1 MQINPGGRLNTE
13 DVIGRDDEIARYW
26 RVIERQGL
34 VISAERRIG
43 KTHIVLKMRDECR
56 SGYLPFYQDL
66 EAVHTTPELIRSI
79 YNTVRQSLDRMP
91 RFKAEF
97 ARWSALLPSKIGGVD
112 LPTGPTASQALLAD
126 AVDDLITIA
135 DDKRILMLW
144 DEFPLM
150 LHNLERRE
158 GADSAIQLLDSLR
171 ALRLRHADRLR
182 FLFTGSIGLHLVL
195 RSLRRAGNTND
206 PVNDMLSLTVPPL
219 ADEDANRLAAALLE
233 ETRAAPAQIPELV
246 ARIVNEVGGFPYH
259 VHHVVDQLDQVRHPL
274 TLEDVSAAVDAL
286 VFDASDPAN
295 FGYYI
300 DRLSSYYTSDERTLA
315 LLVLDTVAGQSSPT
329 AASNLLN
336 LCRHQVP
343 SLADEQLQEILSLL
357 AQDHYL
363 EPSKSAGG
371 VAYDFR
377 WRLVKRWWK
386 ARRP

>member
-1 MQINPGGRLNTE
+1 MQINPGGRLNNE
-13 DVIGRDDEIARYW
+13 DVVGRDDEIARYW

-56 SGYLPFYQDL
+56 SGYLPLYQDL

-112 LPTGPTASQALLAD
+112 LPTGPAASQALLDD
-126 AVDDLITIA
+126 AFDDLITIA

-171 ALRLRHADRLR
+171 ALRLRHADRMR

-195 RSLRRAGNTND
+195 RFLRRAGNTND
-206 PVNDMLSLTVPPL
+206 PVNDMLPLTVPPL

-233 ETRAAPAQIPELV
+233 ETRAAPAQIPEL
-246 ARIVNEVGGFPYH
+246 AASIVREVGGFPYH
-259 VHHVVDQLDQVRHPL
+259 VHHVVDQLDQARHPP
-274 TLEDVSAAVDAL
+274 TLDDVSAAVEAL
-286 VFDASDPAN
+286 ISDASDPAN
-295 FGYYI
+295 FSYYI
-300 DRLSSYYTSDERTLA
+300 DRLSSYYTSHEQKLA
-315 LLVLDTVAGQSSPT
+315 LLVLGTMAGQSSPT
-329 AASNLLN
+329 PAPALLN

-343 SLADEQLQEILSLL
+343 SLADEQLHEILALL
-357 AQDHYL
+357 TQDHYIEL
-363 EPSKSAGG
+363 SKSPGG

-386 ARRP
+386 ERRP